1 MIGKKNSSRGVKNQ
15 VRSAINKTGVMRL
28 AVHAVP
34 AAIAILRYHSVQEDR
49 ARFGNSVGEAI
60 IHSLAT
66 FRQQMETVAVQFD
79 PISMDDTLQ
88 FLRGERSLPRR
99 PVVVTFDD
107 GFADNAELAAPVL
120 NQLGIPGTFYVTINP
135 VNSSQ
140 PPWFCCLRHA
150 FAATK
155 KKTWLDSVGHSSR
168 NLDNAGE
175 RKAAFLVASERC
187 AQKTGE
193 AQNNTIQLIEKELEV
208 EPFAPGNNFMMTWDQ
223 VRSLR
228 KAGHIIGS
236 HTLSHPN
243 LAHISKPELAEEC
256 RESKKKLEAELGA
269 EVIHFS
275 YPSPILQP
283 HWTEQTANVTQE
295 CGYQTAVTSTAGPVR
310 GGSDPFHLQRMA
322 VPHDQDEFL
331 WTLECTLLGRRM

>member
-1 MIGKKNSSRGVKNQ
+1 MMSKNNSSRGIKHH
-15 VRSAINKTGVMRL
+15 VRTAIAKTGVMRL
-28 AVHAVP
+28 AVHAAP
-34 AAIAILRYHSVQEDR
+34 ASIAILRYHSVQEDR
-49 ARFGNSVGEAI
+49 ARFGNSIGEAI

-79 PISMDDTLQ
+79 PMSMDDALL

-120 NQLGIPGTFYVTINP
+120 DRLGIPATFYVTVNP
-135 VNSSQ
+135 VDSSQ
-140 PPWFCCLRHA
+140 PPWFCRLRHA
-150 FAATK
+150 FATTQ
-155 KKTWLDSVGHSSR
+155 KKTWFDSIDDSTR
-168 NLDNAGE
+168 NLEKAPE

-187 AQKTGE
+187 AQKTAA
-193 AQNNTIQLIEKELEV
+193 AQNNALQLIEEELEV
-208 EPFAPGNNFMMTWDQ
+208 EPFAPGERFMMSWEQ

-228 KAGHIIGS
+228 KAGHIVGS

-243 LAHISKPELAEEC
+243 LAHITKRELAEEC
-256 RESKKKLEAELGA
+256 RQSKKRLEAELGA

-283 HWTEQTANVTQE
+283 HWTERTITVTE
-295 CGYQTAVTSTAGPVR
+295 NCGYQTAVTSTAGVVR
-310 GGSDPFHLQRMA
+310 GDSNPFHLQRMA

-331 WTLECTLLGRRM
+331 WTLQCTLLGRRM